1 MFGGHR
7 VDDGERGVA
16 ALHLPKEVGPD
27 LGFGYDHERWVQPPQ
42 HVADGEH
49 QIHRRVEDPVGQFP
63 QLALRRGLP
72 GYGARG
78 NEQPGPWELGA
89 EAAEEVGRTQDLAHR
104 NRMEPDGAGTGL
116 TK

>member
-1 MFGGHR
+1 MGSTAPPTRGGWR
-7 VDDGERGVA
+7 T
-16 ALHLPKEVGPD
+16 PN
-27 LGFGYDHERWVQPPQ
+27 PP
-42 HVADGEH
+42 A
-49 QIHRRVEDPVGQFP
+49 RLEDPVGQFP

-89 EAAEEVGRTQDLAHR
+89 EAAEEVERTQDLAHR